1 MENISSKS
9 PDLRPSARINAKLDR
24 NLVAYV
30 AAASAVAAGIMAA
43 ADTAEAS
50 VVYTQANLAFSNNQD
65 CRLDLNGD
73 GVADFVLR
81 DKVIDHSSGHD
92 IVLSVLGQAAGNSVM
107 GIVSNNGRAFADAR
121 NQGAK
126 ISFAAGLPFG
136 ILGAFSSSCAGNHYV
151 FGRWVNVQ
159 NKYLALKFVV
169 DGEIHFGWARLSVHV
184 NSEFLNAYLTGYAY
198 ETVPGKAIVA
208 GQTSDVAENA
218 GALED
223 FALPSVPPP
232 SLGLLALGADGV
244 SIWRR
249 E

>member
-9 PDLRPSARINAKLDR
+9 PDLRPSARINSKLDR

-126 ISFAAGLPFG
+126 ISFATGLPFG

-169 DGEIHFGWARLSVHV
+169 NGE
-184 NSEFLNAYLTGYAY
+184 
-198 ETVPGKAIVA
+198 AIMA